1 MFFLATAVA
10 LSFLGPLVHAQS
22 SNDTALEIAAIE
34 AHFKNADLVPS
45 LLSTF
50 TPTAV
55 MSVTFSGVGATSPGQ
70 NLTMQREPLTSHL
83 SLTSRVRLSET
94 SIFAFFFFFRGG
106 VRAGAYYHPRGWQQ
120 RRHVHGQLYA
130 RHGRCRCRRHER
142 DCRAD
147 APLAR

>member
-22 SNDTALEIAAIE
+22 TNDTALEIAAIE

-55 MSVTFSGVGATSPGQ
+55 MTVTFSGVGATSPGQ
-70 NLTMQREPLTSHL
+70 NLTMQREPLT
-83 SLTSRVRLSET
+83 TPPPGPSRPE
-94 SIFAFFFFFRGG
+94 
-106 VRAGAYYHPRGWQQ
+106 Y
-120 RRHVHGQLYA
+120 
-130 RHGRCRCRRHER
+130 
-142 DCRAD
+142 
-147 APLAR
+147 